1 MKRFI
6 LPKDPKQKRLLQLN
20 STKGEKNNRLNKNNN
35 KIFDKSL
42 IKVKM
47 LLYIIVI
54 IHNLIFRIGNLYIF
68 FKFS

>member
-6 LPKDPKQKRLLQLN
+6 LPKDTKQKRLLQLN
-20 STKGEKNNRLNKNNN
+20 STKGEKNNRLNKNND

-54 IHNLIFRIGNLYIF
+54 IHNLIFRIGNL
-68 FKFS
+68 